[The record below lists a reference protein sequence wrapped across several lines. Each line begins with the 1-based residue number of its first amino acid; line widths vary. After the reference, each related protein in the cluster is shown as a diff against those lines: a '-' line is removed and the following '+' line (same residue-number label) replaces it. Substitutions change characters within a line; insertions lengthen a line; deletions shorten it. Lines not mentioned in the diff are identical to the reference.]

1 MDSVLELM
9 HYGTILIFGV
19 YLSAAFLGVWL
30 NRRNILILLVFCV
43 VSGAIDA
50 VSKVLFGA
58 QIAAKLYP
66 LFTHVPLILFL
77 MFFYKYKLIPTMT
90 SVFTA
95 YLSCQLSK
103 WMGILFLAF
112 TGLDGIYYLVR
123 VITTIVVFI
132 WLIHYVAPAIAQL
145 LQKPTKDVMI
155 FGLLPFAYYFYDY
168 TVTVYTELFYSGDKV
183 ITELLGCML
192 YIFYVIFVLVYFKQY
207 EEKREAQQRNQF
219 LEMQRIQSEK
229 DVEMMKRSEYLV
241 AILRHDMRHFL
252 NDINNFIKNEE
263 YDRAQSY
270 INEVITNVDE
280 TVTQKYCSNK
290 IVNLILS
297 SYENTIRQK
306 KIDFQYSIKI
316 PDELSFSDS
325 DISSVLSNGFEN
337 AINAVS
343 SLDTGKRKIELDMHM
358 NNDKLLISIKN
369 TYDKKPNLVDGV
381 PKTDEEG
388 HGFGTRSIC
397 YITDKLKG
405 KCQFL
410 IDDEYFVLK
419 IIL

>member
-1 MDSVLELM
+1 M
-9 HYGTILIFGV
+9 
-19 YLSAAFLGVWL
+19 
-30 NRRNILILLVFCV
+30 
-43 VSGAIDA
+43 
-50 VSKVLFGA
+50 
-58 QIAAKLYP
+58 
-66 LFTHVPLILFL
+66 
-77 MFFYKYKLIPTMT
+77 
-90 SVFTA
+90 
-95 YLSCQLSK
+95 
-103 WMGILFLAF
+103 
-112 TGLDGIYYLVR
+112 
-123 VITTIVVFI
+123 
-132 WLIHYVAPAIAQL
+132 
-145 LQKPTKDVMI
+145 
-155 FGLLPFAYYFYDY
+155 
-168 TVTVYTELFYSGDKV
+168 
-183 ITELLGCML
+183 
-192 YIFYVIFVLVYFKQY
+192 
-207 EEKREAQQRNQF
+207 
-219 LEMQRIQSEK
+219 
-229 DVEMMKRSEYLV
+229 
-241 AILRHDMRHFL
+241 
-252 NDINNFIKNEE
+252 
-263 YDRAQSY
+263 
-270 INEVITNVDE
+270 
-280 TVTQKYCSNK
+280 
-290 IVNLILS
+290 NLILS

-410 IDDEYFVLK
+410 IDDEYFVLR